1 VKIMSHLLSAIE
13 TDYPSQQLSVAKSSA
28 HIASCVVVERN
39 LSVAWFRAFSALSA
53 PGVKALAPLVISVT
67 GFHDSQPEE
76 LLGIRSL
83 LDKALAENTEVN
95 LGSVGDP
102 TKQRNPLTCKGVAN
116 TIFPG
121 SLWSPG
127 ADRQLLYKR
136 YSAMLP
142 RLKRR
147 GSPRGLYFERL
158 IAYGRGPQN
167 GNQLEHMIDAYRGGL
182 RRTSAFQATIC
193 DPQRDSTRQPRLG
206 FPCLQQIALHPDGD
220 TLSITG
226 FYGTQYVFERAYGNF
241 LGLCWLGRFLAYEM
255 GLTLKQMTC
264 IAGYAPFSGGNR
276 GRARELASE
285 AAKLIAVD
293 SKSLQNA

>member
-1 VKIMSHLLSAIE
+1 MSLFSSVVEIE
-13 TDYPSQQLSVAKSSA
+13 YPSPQVTITSPIARISA
-28 HIASCVVVERN
+28 CVVVDRN
-39 LSVAWFRAFSALSA
+39 LSAAWVRAFSALAA
-53 PGVKALAPLVISVT
+53 PGVKALAPLVVSVT
-67 GFHDSQPEE
+67 GFHGGQPEE
-76 LLGIRSL
+76 TLGVRSL
-83 LDKALAENTEVN
+83 LDEALAEYADQKT
-95 LGSVGDP
+95 VGEGDA
-102 TKQRNPLTCKGVAN
+102 KKLRQPLTCQGVAN

-127 ADRQLLYKR
+127 TDRHLFYKR
-136 YSAMLP
+136 YLAMLP

-167 GNQLEHMIDAYRGGL
+167 GNQLEHIIDAYAGGL

-206 FPCLQQIALHPDGD
+206 FPCLQQIALHPEGS
-220 TLSITG
+220 TLGITG

-241 LGLCWLGRFLAYEM
+241 LGLCWLGRFLAFEM

-264 IAGYAPFSGGNR
+264 VAAYAPFYGHTRS
-276 GRARELASE
+276 RARRLASE
-285 AAKLIAVD
+285 AAQQIAVD
-293 SKSLQNA
+293 TGVSPNA

>member
-1 VKIMSHLLSAIE
+1 MSHFSSAIE
-13 TDYPSQQLSVAKSSA
+13 TEYPSQQLAITKSSA
-28 HIASCVVVERN
+28 HFATCVAVERN
-39 LSVAWFRAFSALSA
+39 LSVAWLRAFTALAA

-76 LLGIRSL
+76 ALGIRSV
-83 LDKALAENTEVN
+83 LDQALAKYTEQKVVAD
-95 LGSVGDP
+95 GEP
-102 TKQRNPLTCKGVAN
+102 TKQRNPLTCRGVAN

-127 ADRQLLYKR
+127 VDRQLLYKR

-167 GNQLEHMIDAYRGGL
+167 GNQLEHIIDAYRNGL

-255 GLTLKQMTC
+255 GLKLKQMTC
-264 IAGYAPFSGGNR
+264 IAAYAPFSGGTR
-276 GRARELASE
+276 DGARKLASE
-285 AAKLIAVD
+285 AAKLIAAD
-293 SKSLQNA
+293 SKVAQNA

>member
-1 VKIMSHLLSAIE
+1 MSYLSSAIE
-13 TDYPSQQLSVAKSSA
+13 TEYPSQQPTIAKSSA
-28 HIASCVVVERN
+28 HVAACVVVERS
-39 LSVAWFRAFSALSA
+39 LSVAWLRAFTALAA
-53 PGVKALAPLVISVT
+53 PGVRALAPLVISVT

-76 LLGIRSL
+76 VLGIRSL
-83 LDKALAENTEVN
+83 LDRALAEHTDQKLAADGE
-95 LGSVGDP
+95 S
-102 TKQRNPLTCKGVAN
+102 TKQRNPLTCRGVAN
-116 TIFPG
+116 TIFPD

-127 ADRQLLYKR
+127 ADRLLLYKR

-158 IAYGRGPQN
+158 IEYGRGPQN
-167 GNQLEHMIDAYRGGL
+167 GNQLEHIIDAYRNGL

-241 LGLCWLGRFLAYEM
+241 LGLCWLGRFLAHEM

-264 IAGYAPFSGGNR
+264 IAGYAPFSGGT
-276 GRARELASE
+276 RAGARKLASE

-293 SKSLQNA
+293 SKVAQNA